1 MPPIELDLTAPD
13 PSHVD
18 AYRRILYLIND
29 RKKPV
34 DSWVAAGPSRMV
46 GNFLLSAVKRD
57 PEFARLRAL
66 WGRSAEFRGYLK
78 GKLEF
83 KFGADYT
90 KRLIAIFLA

>member
-13 PSHVD
+13 PVHVD
-18 AYRRILYLIND
+18 AYRRILWLIND
-29 RKKPV
+29 RKKHV
-34 DSWVAAGPSRMV
+34 DSWVAAGPSRMA

-66 WGRSAEFRGYLK
+66 WASSAEFRGYLK
-78 GKLEF
+78 ERLEF